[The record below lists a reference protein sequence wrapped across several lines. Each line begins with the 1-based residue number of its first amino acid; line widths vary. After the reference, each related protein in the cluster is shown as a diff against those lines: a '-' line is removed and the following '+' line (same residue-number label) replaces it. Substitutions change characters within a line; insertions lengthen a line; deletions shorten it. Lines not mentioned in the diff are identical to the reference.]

1 MSGNKSDL
9 FNFDGWLFYGHLLL
23 RDKISDENSPFFWDL
38 TEVTWSDRSSGP
50 LSQERNGPALQ
61 LKTLIPPILSTAT

>member
-23 RDKISDENSPFFWDL
+23 RDKISDENSLFFWDL
-38 TEVTWSDRSSGP
+38 TEVT
-50 LSQERNGPALQ
+50 
-61 LKTLIPPILSTAT
+61 